1 MRYFNNVTTNAVQ
14 NSCGRGAS
22 VGPRTR
28 RYACFL
34 VPRCLSARGCVL
46 RSSLIARCLGHDA
59 ALDLWN
65 VRTVDPLQL
74 LTILQ
79 RQGVPGTIS
88 ANGHGEAPSSSSSRS
103 RSRSTSSAGH
113 PGGATRRALTSH
125 APDRLREQ
133 QARNSCARLRAHQVN
148 EEVRHRGFLELCQVG
163 HLVGLR
169 AHKLDPILLAHV
181 EVEVAQMACNHLARP
196 PRFIVHVNDCDGPT
210 GKQREHSRS
219 AATLQSARTH

>member
-1 MRYFNNVTTNAVQ
+1 MSLKLRVGNTLRVSYSLDVAGSIRPYPPRRPRTSGIRTHSIRYSDQESSILSAFLRYFNDVTTNAVQ

-88 ANGHGEAPSSSSSRS
+88 ANGHGEAPSSSSSSSS
-103 RSRSTSSAGH
+103 RSRSTSSAG
-113 PGGATRRALTSH
+113 PGG
-125 APDRLREQ
+125 
-133 QARNSCARLRAHQVN
+133 
-148 EEVRHRGFLELCQVG
+148 G
-163 HLVGLR
+163 
-169 AHKLDPILLAHV
+169 
-181 EVEVAQMACNHLARP
+181 P
-196 PRFIVHVNDCDGPT
+196 PGER
-210 GKQREHSRS
+210 
-219 AATLQSARTH
+219 